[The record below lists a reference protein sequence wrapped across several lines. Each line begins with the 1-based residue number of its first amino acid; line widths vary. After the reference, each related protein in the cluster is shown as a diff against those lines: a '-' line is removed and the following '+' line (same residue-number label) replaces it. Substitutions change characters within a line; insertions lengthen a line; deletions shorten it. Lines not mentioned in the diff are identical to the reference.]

1 MKRKLINLKIIV
13 ALAMLSAISIVCGKY
28 LAINVGE
35 AMRFSLES
43 MPIIFAGFAFGPIA
57 GGLVGLVADL
67 VGCLMV
73 AYTINPLIA
82 LGATLIGLI
91 SGAMPLALSK
101 ITDSEKIT
109 TISSVFVAH
118 FIGSVLVKTV
128 GLSAY
133 YDMPF
138 TILLLWRT
146 LNYLIVGA
154 LDSAVVYAL
163 LHNKGIQMQLKELKK

>member
-1 MKRKLINLKIIV
+1 MKRNLINLKIIV

-43 MPIIFAGFAFGPIA
+43 MPIIFAGLAFGPIA
-57 GGLVGLVADL
+57 GGLVGFVADL

-109 TISSVFVAH
+109 TIASVFAAH

-138 TILLLWRT
+138 TILLLWRA
-146 LNYLIVGA
+146 LNYLIVGT
-154 LDSAVVYAL
+154 LDCVVVYVL